1 MSVIRRAETAWP
13 AVLAA
18 TLCGVAVAMNIGK
31 LPVALPLLRN
41 EFGLSLTAA
50 GWLAAAFSALAV
62 LSGVFVGIVA
72 DRIGA
77 LRFCLFGLVAS
88 AAGGLM
94 GLADTSGQLLLI
106 SRLIEGVGFLAVAVS
121 APTLVSCASA
131 PAQIRLTLGIWS
143 CFMPTGASL
152 SVLIAPLLLERGGWR
167 PLWWLVLSVLALST
181 VAIIMQRGRFASA
194 SLQRHKGLADI
205 RGALHQ
211 PVPWLL
217 TMAFAA
223 YALQFFAV
231 VIWLPTFLQEQRSF
245 SPGTISLLTAL
256 VIAVNVPGNLAGG
269 ALLHRH
275 VDRGRLIAAAS
286 LIMGMTSLGIFSEA
300 LSDPVRYLCCLILVG
315 VGGTIP
321 VAVLSSSVV
330 LATSPQ
336 QIGTL
341 QGLYLQG
348 SNLGQFIG
356 IPLIAAIVA
365 ASGRWQSALIVTATA
380 SAAGVALGLLVAR
393 SGKQRG
399 GT

>member
-1 MSVIRRAETAWP
+1 MSSNRRAETAWP

-31 LPVALPLLRN
+31 LPIALPLLRS
-41 EFGLSLTAA
+41 EFDLSLTAA

-62 LSGVFVGIVA
+62 LSGVLVGIFA

-77 LRFCLFGLVAS
+77 LRFCLFGLAAS
-88 AAGGLM
+88 AGGGLL
-94 GLADTSGQLLLI
+94 GLSDPSGQLLLA

-121 APTLVSCASA
+121 APTLVSGASA
-131 PAQIRLTLGIWS
+131 PAQIRLALGIWS

-152 SVLIAPLLLERGGWR
+152 CILLAPFLLEQGGWR
-167 PLWWLVLSVLALST
+167 LLWWLVLSILALSIAWL
-181 VAIIMQRGRFASA
+181 V
-194 SLQRHKGLADI
+194 LQRRHFAAVSLRRHEGLAEI

-211 PVPWLL
+211 PLPWLL
-217 TMAFAA
+217 TLAFAV

-231 VIWLPTFLQEQRSF
+231 VIWLPTFLQEQRNL
-245 SPGTISLLTAL
+245 SPGTTAVLTAL

-275 VDRGRLIAAAS
+275 VNRGRLIATAS
-286 LIMGMTSLGIFSEA
+286 LIMGLTSVGVFSEA
-300 LSDPVRYLCCLILVG
+300 LPDPLRYLCCLVMIG
-315 VGGTIP
+315 VGGMIP
-321 VAVLSSSVV
+321 VAVLSSSVA
-330 LATSPQ
+330 LAANPR

-348 SNLGQFIG
+348 SNLGQFAG

-365 ASGRWQSALIVTATA
+365 ATGQWSSALVVTA
-380 SAAGVALGLLVAR
+380 SASVVGIALGLSVAR
-393 SGKQRG
+393 SGK
-399 GT
+399 